1 MKHYNLICSKDE
13 INVDF
18 EMVIESETEPDY
30 WTCYN
35 IAEKHNCPYFY
46 LDELDWYSNIYYRY
60 MIFNYIYSNFYYK
73 SIVKITKQKD
83 INIINI
89 EIINKP

>member
-46 LDELDWYSNIYYRY
+46 LDELD
-60 MIFNYIYSNFYYK
+60 
-73 SIVKITKQKD
+73 
-83 INIINI
+83 
-89 EIINKP
+89 